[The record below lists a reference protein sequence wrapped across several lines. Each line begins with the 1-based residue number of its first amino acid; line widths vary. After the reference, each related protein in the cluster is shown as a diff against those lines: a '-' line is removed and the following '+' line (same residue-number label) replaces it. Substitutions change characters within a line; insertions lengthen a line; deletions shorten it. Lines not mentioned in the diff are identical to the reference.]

1 MADPSTIPSAL
12 KVTALNNENVIM
24 AVAHHKYPIYGL
36 QYHPESILSEYGH
49 EQLNLF
55 LTEVGLNMHIEFK
68 YRYYENEKDYE
79 DYQLEMDNFQDS
91 KIAYRLDEVGMSF
104 TLQNKNNVTEA
115 MLHFMLLMKQ
125 HLF

>member
-1 MADPSTIPSAL
+1 
-12 KVTALNNENVIM
+12 
-24 AVAHHKYPIYGL
+24 
-36 QYHPESILSEYGH
+36 
-49 EQLNLF
+49 
-55 LTEVGLNMHIEFK
+55 MHIEFK

-125 HLF
+125 HLFKGNGGQ